1 MTSVD
6 RRLRRSAS
14 ALKDGVAILEWLQ
27 EAEQREA
34 AVKAAEAG
42 LPSVAGI
49 SSAFLAKFGRK
60 AAGTM
65 IIRQFVGRAMKHI
78 MREAGYQPVDAGV
91 KLPDD
96 PVFSSGTRYSKPEE
110 GGHHDDER
118 PLLARFVAVLTA
130 AELRNLQ
137 KLIAIGR

>member
-27 EAEQREA
+27 ESEQRDA
-34 AVKAAEAG
+34 LVKAAEAG

-49 SSAFLAKFGRK
+49 SSALLTRFGGR
-60 AAGTM
+60 ATTM
-65 IIRQFVGRAMKHI
+65 IIKQFVGRAVKHI
-78 MREAGYQPVDAGV
+78 MRDAGYEAADTGI

-96 PVFSSGTRYSKPEE
+96 PVFSSGTRYSNREE
-110 GGHHDDER
+110 AVHRNEKS
-118 PLLARFVAVLTA
+118 PLLGRFVAMLTP
-130 AELRNLQ
+130 AELRELRE
-137 KLIAIGR
+137 LVATGVC